1 MPPLSDITIRNYT
14 TSIKRMEREG
24 LTLTDYDAVC
34 AWIDGREC
42 KAGTKKAYLNAL
54 AYYFCTSDPPLAVQ
68 YRERMRPIA
77 RQMAHDSRGQKLT
90 DAEREKYL
98 PYDDICAVYEN
109 IDNCPFTTEE
119 DKLLVGFYTQMPP
132 VRSDYCRLRIYDNT
146 DPDMTVNH
154 IEIRGSLMS
163 SITNPEMTVRIVE
176 HKTASTSGTLERV
189 LPEALCQQVKFFL
202 HHYSSSKYQFSDKL
216 TYPIYPKYLFD
227 FPPAEI
233 TARLQSVFQRYTGKA
248 ISVNIIRHAYITKQT
263 EGRPPLAQ
271 LEAEAAE
278 MGHSVLTHETYRR
291 LDAEYRQNKVVLLVP
306 SDHRPVGKMR
316 LAPWDGDGND

>member
-54 AYYFCTSDPPLAVQ
+54 AYHLRIDNPELAER

-77 RQMAHDSRGQKLT
+77 RQMAHDSRGQRLT

-98 PYDDICAVYEN
+98 PYDDICAVYER
-109 IDNCPFTTEE
+109 IDDCPFTTLE
-119 DKLLVGFYTQMPP
+119 DKMLVGFYTQVPP
-132 VRSDYCRLRIYDNT
+132 VRSDYCRLRIYQDT
-146 DPDMTVNH
+146 EPDMSINH
-154 IEIRGSLMS
+154 IEIRGSLFDYQ
-163 SITNPEMTVRIVE
+163 NAVMTVRIVE

-189 LPEALCQQVKFFL
+189 LPEPLRIDVSAFICD
-202 HHYSSSKYQFSDKL
+202 YRSSFKE
-216 TYPIYPKYLFD
+216 YPEYLFD

-233 TARLQSVFQRYTGKA
+233 TTRLQRVFKRYTGKE

-291 LDAEYRQNKVVLLVP
+291 LDA
-306 SDHRPVGKMR
+306 
-316 LAPWDGDGND
+316 

>member
-1 MPPLSDITIRNYT
+1 MAPLSEITIRNYN

-54 AYYFCTSDPPLAVQ
+54 AYHFCTSNPPLAVQ

-77 RQMAHDSRGQKLT
+77 RQMAHDSRGQRLT

-98 PYDDICAVYEN
+98 PYDDICAVYER
-109 IDNCPFTTEE
+109 IDDCPFTTLE
-119 DKLLVGFYTQMPP
+119 DKMLIGFYTQMPP
-132 VRSDYCRLRIYDNT
+132 VRSDYCKLRIYINEE
-146 DPDMTVNH
+146 PDMTVNH
-154 IEIRGSLMS
+154 IEIRGCVYLASEES
-163 SITNPEMTVRIVE
+163 EMTVRIVE
-176 HKTASTSGTLERV
+176 HKTTPTSGTLERV
-189 LPEALCQQVKFFL
+189 LPTFL
-202 HHYSSSKYQFSDKL
+202 RANVSGFICDYRSSFKE
-216 TYPIYPKYLFD
+216 YPKYLFD

-233 TARLQSVFQRYTGKA
+233 TTRLQRVFKRYTGKE

-291 LDAEYRQNKVVLLVP
+291 LDA
-306 SDHRPVGKMR
+306 
-316 LAPWDGDGND
+316 